1 MAKRVAADDIVYI
14 VPKSPIR
21 RNKIVAGPKTW
32 VAIDGKPHGRGN
44 TIEWRVADA
53 KPHVFKIEPPPII
66 VPGSLR
72 INGNEATAQIKEDAK
87 AGYYEYTMTVDGKFV
102 EGGSAPGIIID

>member
-1 MAKRVAADDIVYI
+1 MARKAALIDTVFI

-32 VAIDGKPHGRGN
+32 VAIDGKAHRRGN
-44 TIEWRVADA
+44 GIAWRVADT
-53 KPHVFKIEPPPII
+53 KPHVFKVEPPAII

-72 INGNEATAQIKEDAK
+72 INGNEAAALIKEDAK